1 MENITLDNVTYPMM
15 VNNTTTPEVLRTL
28 VRREGEFSPELTQR
42 QKTTLKHLE
51 QGLVV
56 FLRTE
61 FGLSLYLIPEQV
73 KVWEVL
79 N

>member
-42 QKTTLKHLE
+42 QKATLKHLE